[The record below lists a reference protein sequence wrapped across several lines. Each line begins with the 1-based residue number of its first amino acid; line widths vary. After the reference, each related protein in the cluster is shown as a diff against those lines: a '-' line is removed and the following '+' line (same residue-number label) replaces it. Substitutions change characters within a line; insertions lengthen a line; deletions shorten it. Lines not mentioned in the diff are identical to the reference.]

1 MSQQENNQMPQDEG
15 LDNTLKVLKE
25 GYQFIMNR
33 RHTMQSNV
41 FETKILGEKTIC
53 MSGSKAAEVFYDN
66 NKFRRADAAPTRL
79 KKTLFGEGGV
89 QGLDGEAHFNRKS
102 MFMNV
107 MTSSALAEI
116 RTLTH
121 KYWEKEA
128 TNWESKDEV
137 VLFERAKEILAQ
149 IGCEWTGIPL
159 EDKDVSSVAQ
169 QLGDTFEG
177 AAAVGPAHWKGR
189 RSRNKLEDWVSDLVE
204 EVRKGTREVPEDRPL
219 YQFSRH
225 RDHEGNLLDKEIV
238 AVELLNLVRPLTAI
252 SVYIAF
258 TAQALEQYPEEAEK
272 VKHGSDETLQHFIQE
287 VRRFYPFFPFTAA
300 RVDQTFT
307 WDDYEFEEGTLT
319 LLDLY
324 GTNHHQKDWTN
335 PELFQPDRFQDW
347 GKSPFD
353 FIPQG
358 GGEFSIGHR
367 CAGEWITID
376 IMKESL
382 RFLSDKLDYDVPEQD
397 LSFSMN
403 DIPSLP
409 KSKMILADVKQKQL

>member
-1 MSQQENNQMPQDEG
+1 MSKEENNQMPQEEG

-53 MSGSKAAEVFYDN
+53 MSGSKAAEVFYDSQ
-66 NKFRRADAAPTRL
+66 KFRRADAAPSRL

-89 QGLDGEAHFNRKS
+89 QGLDGEAHFHRKA

-107 MTSSALAEI
+107 MNSSTLAEI
-116 RTLTH
+116 RTLTN

-128 TNWESKDEV
+128 AKWEEKEKV
-137 VLFERAKEILAQ
+137 VLAEDSKSILAQ
-149 IGCEWTGIPL
+149 IACEWAGVPL
-159 EDKDVSSVAQ
+159 EEEDVDKTAQ
-169 QLGDTFEG
+169 QLGDTFE
-177 AAAVGPAHWKGR
+177 ASAAVGPAHWKGR
-189 RSRNKLEDWVSDLVE
+189 RSRSKLEDWITELVSE
-204 EVRKGTREVPEDRPL
+204 IREGTRNVPEDRPL
-219 YQFSRH
+219 YQFTWH
-225 RDHEGNLLDKEIV
+225 KDHEGKLLDEKIV
-238 AVELLNLVRPLTAI
+238 AVEILNLLRPMTAI

-258 TAQALEQYPEEAEK
+258 TAQALEQYPEEAERLK
-272 VKHGSDETLQHFIQE
+272 DGEDGKLQRFIQE

-300 RVDQTFT
+300 RVNQTFT
-307 WDDYEFEEGTLT
+307 WEGYEFEEGTLT

-324 GTNHHQKDWTN
+324 GTNHHQEDWTN
-335 PELFQPDRFQDW
+335 PALFQPDRFKEWDE
-347 GKSPFD
+347 SPFN

-376 IMKESL
+376 ILKESVN
-382 RFLSDKLDYDVPEQD
+382 FLVNKLHYELPEQD
-397 LSFSMN
+397 LSFSMD
-403 DIPSLP
+403 DIPSIP
-409 KSKMILADVKQKQL
+409 KSKMILTNVKRTSS